1 VSWRRAPRI
10 TVDTARAWY
19 QAATYLAAAWMP
31 RAASR
36 SPRTG
41 SPHMVLLARHLPPAI
56 NGGVYRPL
64 ALLNAA
70 SRRGWQVTA
79 FSQPPVNSPTP
90 AGLELRNRF
99 PPEVRLIS
107 WQWSTLDVSHRLT
120 PNLDGGFTTIGS
132 IIETAHTVF
141 GDSTPSLVLAT
152 GPTFAEFVG
161 AMALARHWG
170 VPFVLDYRDEW
181 SESPFVFVHHG
192 SSDRFWEARV
202 IERAALVT
210 FTTEAQRE
218 HQLRAF
224 PGLRRER
231 TAVVANGWDER
242 ASEAGNPE
250 QARPSSDRAVIGY
263 LGSLGQHCDLP
274 EFLAT
279 LRVALAGNPAL
290 ASRIEFDFIGLK
302 TETERRLLHAFET
315 PGVLKD
321 LQQVPLSEAQGAMRG
336 CDALLLFNPPLLARY
351 IPGKT
356 YEYIAAGSRILLYGE
371 GGELEPLL
379 TTYPAALRVRRGDA
393 RGLAEALETIASR
406 VGESRADPVLVDH
419 YSRGRRASEHMDLL
433 ERVIEDARENG
444 AASPPPS

>member
-1 VSWRRAPRI
+1 
-10 TVDTARAWY
+10 
-19 QAATYLAAAWMP
+19 
-31 RAASR
+31 
-36 SPRTG
+36 
-41 SPHMVLLARHLPPAI
+41 MVLLARHLPPAI

-64 ALLNAA
+64 ALLDAA
-70 SRRGWQVTA
+70 TRRGWRVTA
-79 FSQPPVNSPTP
+79 FSQPPVSTPTP

-99 PPEVRLIS
+99 PPDVRLIS
-107 WQWSTLDVSHRLT
+107 WQWSTLDVSYRLT
-120 PNLDGGFTTIGS
+120 PILDGGFTTIGQ
-132 IIETAHTVF
+132 IIATARAAL
-141 GDSTPSLVLAT
+141 GDSPPSMVLAT
-152 GPTFAEFVG
+152 GPSFAEFVG
-161 AMALARHWG
+161 AMALAHHWR

-192 SSDRFWEARV
+192 HSDRFWETRV

-218 HQLRAF
+218 HQLKAF

-242 ASEAGNPE
+242 ASEAGSVQP
-250 QARPSSDRAVIGY
+250 ARRAADRAIVGY

-279 LRVALAGNPAL
+279 LRVALKGNPEL
-290 ASRIEFDFIGLK
+290 ARRIGFDFIGLK
-302 TETERRLLHAFET
+302 SDTEGRLLNAFET
-315 PGVLKD
+315 PGVLRD
-321 LQQVPLSEAQGAMRG
+321 LPQVPLSAAQAVMRG

-379 TTYPAALRVRRGDA
+379 TSYPAALRVRRGDA
-393 RGLAEALETIASR
+393 RGLAEALETIAAR
-406 VGESRADPVLVDH
+406 AGESRADPALVDH

-433 ERVIEDARENG
+433 ERVIEDARESG
-444 AASPPPS
+444 AASRSPS